1 MKLGNASM
9 TVSNS
14 ARRIAVIGAAGNTG
28 RPLMQALLRR
38 GAAPRAILRDANRA
52 SALNGIID
60 VAVADIG
67 DRAALV
73 KALRG
78 IDVVHFIP
86 PLYQAAEEP
95 FAGNVVAAAGE
106 AGVGRLTYHSVL
118 HAHTPAM
125 PHHVRKARI
134 EIMIRDSELA
144 WTIVQPAMYTS
155 TPLRFFD
162 VARTALEPP
171 FSLDTPFNPIDPA
184 DLADAVAAVLVED
197 GHDFATY
204 ELAGVERL
212 NFRRMGEI
220 ISGVLARPVLTQSIA
235 PDAALARRPNFDAA
249 MQVQARAMYAQYDAH
264 GLPGNG
270 NVLKMILKREP
281 TNFAESMRRQLVS

>member
-1 MKLGNASM
+1 M
-9 TVSNS
+9 TETRS
-14 ARRIAVIGAAGNTG
+14 APKSAGRIAVIGAAGNTG

-38 GAAPRAILRDANRA
+38 GVSPRAILRDAARA
-52 SALNGIID
+52 SALPGVSD

-67 DRAALV
+67 DRSALV
-73 KALRG
+73 KALQN

-86 PLYQAAEEP
+86 PLYQASEEP
-95 FAGNVVAAAGE
+95 FAASVIAAAAE
-106 AGVGRLTYHSVL
+106 ARVGRLTYHSVL

-134 EIMIRDSELA
+134 EIMIRDSALA

-162 VARTALEPP
+162 AARAALEPP
-171 FSLDTPFNPIDPA
+171 FSLETQFNPIDPT

-204 ELAGVERL
+204 ELAGAERL

-220 ISGVLARPVLTQSIA
+220 ISAVLKRPMIAQSIT
-235 PDAALARRPNFDAA
+235 PDVALARRPNFDAA

-270 NVLKMILKREP
+270 KVLKMILKRDA
-281 TNFAESMRRQLVS
+281 TTFADSMRRQLV